1 MRHSAQWLDSR
12 FRGNDIHLF
21 NKALVEAME
30 TDPLQEMLMN
40 GRGMRIKL
48 KSVSICEFFK

>member
-48 KSVSICEFFK
+48 KSVSICVVF